1 MSDYATKIVTLKNLL
16 GQETISERFGASL
29 CFGHFNVIHPGHL
42 RYFHTARRYG
52 DRLIVAIEGDK
63 TLSTQSELGEWFSE
77 SERASAVAALEVVD
91 EVVVLDSGQLV
102 DLVSLIKPSSL
113 VLGREFERERA
124 NEVLD
129 PVNRVH
135 QYGGQVVF
143 EAGETRYTRVDF
155 VHGNQ
160 DELERERWF
169 QFRSALTSQGII
181 LSQLL
186 TRMRDKAK
194 PKLLILGDTIVDQY
208 IACDPIGMS
217 NEAPIVVVKELET
230 REFIGGAAIVA
241 AHVAALGAGC
251 SYLSVAGDDREA
263 DVVRKNLA
271 ELDVASS
278 LLMDPSRPTTN
289 KIRYMVENQK
299 LFRVSRLKEHG
310 LSRSLEDKII
320 GKLMD
325 LMPGLDGILV
335 CDFVYGVIT
344 PRVLEVVT
352 KISQDHNLPLF
363 GDLQCSSQIGN
374 VSKFRDFQLL
384 CPTEREARIALSN
397 QDDGVEYV
405 ANLLM
410 EKTRSANLV
419 IKLGSEGLIAYER
432 DKTGNFVHRQHFP
445 AITANPVDV
454 SGAGDSLL
462 AAMSVVMTM
471 GFSLMEAAALG
482 SCMAALAIRTV
493 GNQPINFEQLE
504 QFIERGRI

>member
-1 MSDYATKIVTLKNLL
+1 
-16 GQETISERFGASL
+16 
-29 CFGHFNVIHPGHL
+29 
-42 RYFHTARRYG
+42 
-52 DRLIVAIEGDK
+52 
-63 TLSTQSELGEWFSE
+63 
-77 SERASAVAALEVVD
+77 
-91 EVVVLDSGQLV
+91 
-102 DLVSLIKPSSL
+102 
-113 VLGREFERERA
+113 
-124 NEVLD
+124 
-129 PVNRVH
+129 
-135 QYGGQVVF
+135 
-143 EAGETRYTRVDF
+143 
-155 VHGNQ
+155 
-160 DELERERWF
+160 
-169 QFRSALTSQGII
+169 
-181 LSQLL
+181 
-186 TRMRDKAK
+186 
-194 PKLLILGDTIVDQY
+194 
-208 IACDPIGMS
+208 
-217 NEAPIVVVKELET
+217 
-230 REFIGGAAIVA
+230 
-241 AHVAALGAGC
+241 
-251 SYLSVAGDDREA
+251 
-263 DVVRKNLA
+263 
-271 ELDVASS
+271 
-278 LLMDPSRPTTN
+278 MDPSRPTTN